1 MRNSGKETAMKKR
14 WMVVGLFGAG
24 VVTGG
29 AIAEWQL
36 EYIVS
41 AQARWQCRQ
50 WTVEASQGVDAVA
63 PWLGTAERVEIS
75 TAGLAVAN
83 RYVLVACKQ

>member
-1 MRNSGKETAMKKR
+1 MRNR

-29 AIAEWQL
+29 ALAEWQL
-36 EYIVS
+36 EHLVS
-41 AQARWQCRQ
+41 AQAGWQCRSF
-50 WTVEASQGVDAVA
+50 TRESKESADPVG
-63 PWLGTAERVEIS
+63 PWLGAAARVEIAAAS
-75 TAGLAVAN
+75 LSVAE

>member
-1 MRNSGKETAMKKR
+1 MKTR
-14 WMVVGLFGAG
+14 WIVVGLFGAG

-29 AIAEWQL
+29 AVAEWQQEHIL
-36 EYIVS
+36 S
-41 AQARWQCRQ
+41 AQARWQCRS
-50 WTVEASQGVDAVA
+50 WTLESKDGVDAIG

-75 TAGLAVAN
+75 TAGLDVAW

>member
-1 MRNSGKETAMKKR
+1 MKNR

-29 AIAEWQL
+29 AVAEWQL
-36 EYIVS
+36 EHIVS
-41 AQARWQCRQ
+41 AQARWQCRS
-50 WTVEASQGVDAVA
+50 WTLEASNGVDAVA

-75 TAGLAVAN
+75 TAGLDVAN
-83 RYVLVACKQ
+83 RYILVACKQ

>member
-1 MRNSGKETAMKKR
+1 MKKR
-14 WMVVGLFGAG
+14 WMVASLFGAG

-41 AQARWQCRQ
+41 AQARWQCRS
-50 WTVEASQGVDAVA
+50 WTLEASQGVDAVA
-63 PWLGTAERVEIS
+63 PWLGTAEHVEIS
-75 TAGLAVAN
+75 TAGLDIAN